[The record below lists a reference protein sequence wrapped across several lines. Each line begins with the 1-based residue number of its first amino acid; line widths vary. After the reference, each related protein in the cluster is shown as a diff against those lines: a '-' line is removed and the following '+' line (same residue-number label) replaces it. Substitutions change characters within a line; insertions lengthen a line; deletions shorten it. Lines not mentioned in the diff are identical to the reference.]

1 MHDWVLYIL
10 NIPVLYTPYFSH
22 PDPSVNKRSGLLA
35 PSFQSDDKL
44 GQLISVPYFYNLSEN
59 KDFTFTPTFQSN
71 ATNYLTSEFRL
82 LNKNGIFNIETNPVN
97 PAVVPNNIF

>member
-1 MHDWVLYIL
+1 MHYDHSTLYIL

-44 GQLISVPYFYNLSEN
+44 GQLISVPYLPELKFIHLVILGLKKTISML
-59 KDFTFTPTFQSN
+59 KLFQREQS
-71 ATNYLTSEFRL
+71 LQ
-82 LNKNGIFNIETNPVN
+82 GI
-97 PAVVPNNIF
+97 